1 MSKES
6 IDKNPLR
13 GMRDFVPQDWIFRK
27 KLMRVWEDAAEKSG
41 FVRYETPIVE
51 PLSLLER
58 KSGEEISEQ
67 IYNFEDKS
75 GRKIA
80 LRPEITPSMVRI
92 VSSRPDAFPTQGKVY
107 SIGQCFRY
115 ERASLGRK
123 REHFQWNIDIVGEK
137 NVVAEAYLIKTA
149 VEAMEGLG
157 FGADDYKVR
166 VNSRQLVSD
175 YLEKIDI
182 VGELAKGVMGV
193 MDKKDKI
200 SPEAFAEMLA
210 EIGVTGEQTAEINNF
225 MAAKSL
231 EDLCQLG
238 LKDSAGLK
246 ALEEFAAY
254 CKALGIENNVVIDPA
269 IVRGLAYYTGIVF
282 EAFDTQGKYRA
293 IFGGGRYDNLF
304 EKLTGRPNFAVG
316 LGFGDVVVEELH
328 KEKYPD
334 ETTVPEADILLGGY
348 SEEVREELLG
358 VFSRLRACRFSA
370 DFDFK
375 PANLGKFLTR
385 ANKRNAKVAAYI
397 GEIESKQGQM
407 LLKNLRSGEQQT
419 VMLDDD
425 GASAAIEQMLAAKSN
440 GNCI

>member
-6 IDKNPLR
+6 IDKGPLR
-13 GMRDFVPQDWIFRK
+13 GMRDFVPEDWIFRK
-27 KLMRVWEDAAEKSG
+27 KLMQVWSHTAEQCG

-137 NVVAEAYLIKTA
+137 SVIAEAYLIATA
-149 VEAMEGLG
+149 VAAMSGLG
-157 FGADDYKVR
+157 FGADEYKVR

-175 YLEKIDI
+175 YLATLDI
-182 VGELAKGVMGV
+182 AGELAKGVMGV

-200 SPEAFAEMLA
+200 SPEAFAEMLT
-210 EIGVTGEQTAEINNF
+210 EIGVSDEQIAAINRF
-225 MAAKSL
+225 MAAKSP
-231 EDLCQLG
+231 EDIAALG
-238 LKDSAGLK
+238 LGQSEGLQ
-246 ALEEFAAY
+246 ALTEFYHY
-254 CKALGIENNVVIDPA
+254 CRALGIADNVVIDPA

-282 EAFDTQGKYRA
+282 EAFDTKGKYRA
-293 IFGGGRYDNLF
+293 IFGGGRYDHLF
-304 EKLTGRPNFAVG
+304 EKLTGKASPAVG
-316 LGFGDVVVEELH
+316 LGFGDVVVEELYKDKH
-328 KEKYPD
+328 PD
-334 ETTVPEADILLGGY
+334 AVKMPQIEVLLGSDGPDA
-348 SEEVREELLG
+348 VDDLLG
-358 VFSRLRACRFSA
+358 LVSTLRNA
-370 DFDFK
+370 DCGVEYDFK
-375 PANLGKFLTR
+375 PSNLGKFLTR
-385 ANKRNAKVAAYI
+385 ANKRNAQIVAYI
-397 GEIESKQGQM
+397 GTFEQEKGEI
-407 LLKNLRSGEQQT
+407 LLKNLVSGEQLTLPQQKDM
-419 VMLDDD
+419 VV
-425 GASAAIEQMLAAKSN
+425 AAIERMLADNRK
-440 GNCI
+440 

>member
-27 KLMRVWEDAAEKSG
+27 KLMRVWENAAEKSG

-149 VEAMEGLG
+149 VDAMEGLG

-182 VGELAKGVMGV
+182 AGELAKGVMGV

-210 EIGVTGEQTAEINNF
+210 EFSGNSVEKLAADMERDNYMTAIEAMDF
-225 MAAKSL
+225 
-231 EDLCQLG
+231 G
-238 LKDSAGLK
+238 LIDK
-246 ALEEFAAY
+246 
-254 CKALGIENNVVIDPA
+254 VIDK
-269 IVRGLAYYTGIVF
+269 RF
-282 EAFDTQGKYRA
+282 
-293 IFGGGRYDNLF
+293 
-304 EKLTGRPNFAVG
+304 
-316 LGFGDVVVEELH
+316 
-328 KEKYPD
+328 
-334 ETTVPEADILLGGY
+334 TTV
-348 SEEVREELLG
+348 R
-358 VFSRLRACRFSA
+358 
-370 DFDFK
+370 
-375 PANLGKFLTR
+375 
-385 ANKRNAKVAAYI
+385 
-397 GEIESKQGQM
+397 
-407 LLKNLRSGEQQT
+407 
-419 VMLDDD
+419 
-425 GASAAIEQMLAAKSN
+425 
-440 GNCI
+440 